1 MAIATTY
8 GLEKVTSPKNPI
20 YQQLFTFYEYTDQV
34 LSRTNDTM
42 QTKIHSINNFIKFS
56 GLTNLKDITNQQIYD
71 WVKWH
76 KERGNSA
83 RSINNY
89 LYQLKAMLKWQKD
102 ENIEMPNLKL
112 SRIAFQKEAPA
123 RKKWFTRQQIKLALL
138 YADLREWLFI
148 SLSFDCGLRIEELM
162 NLKLSD
168 INRRKVKIIGKGNKL
183 RWGMMSRKTRRR
195 LKVWIKKENITD
207 YLWKGRNGI
216 GHLSQEKARPLMQE
230 VFARAGFDDMRPHD
244 LRHSFATE
252 LKLLGVPTRKIQLAL
267 GHTTEAITEHYLG
280 DLDAVTIE
288 TIQKEVRFGITRLR
302 IRAFFGN
309 LFYVLPRITLK
320 PAN

>member
-112 SRIAFQKEAPA
+112 SRIAFQKE
-123 RKKWFTRQQIKLALL
+123 
-138 YADLREWLFI
+138 
-148 SLSFDCGLRIEELM
+148 
-162 NLKLSD
+162 
-168 INRRKVKIIGKGNKL
+168 
-183 RWGMMSRKTRRR
+183 
-195 LKVWIKKENITD
+195 
-207 YLWKGRNGI
+207 
-216 GHLSQEKARPLMQE
+216 
-230 VFARAGFDDMRPHD
+230 
-244 LRHSFATE
+244 
-252 LKLLGVPTRKIQLAL
+252 
-267 GHTTEAITEHYLG
+267 
-280 DLDAVTIE
+280 
-288 TIQKEVRFGITRLR
+288 VRFGITRLR

>member
-1 MAIATTY
+1 MATTY
-8 GLEKVTSPKNPI
+8 GLEKVTSPENPI
-20 YQQLFTFYEYTDQV
+20 YKQLFTFYEYTDQV
-34 LSRTNDTM
+34 LSRTDDTM
-42 QTKIHSINNFIKFS
+42 ATKTHSINNFVKFS
-56 GLTNLKDITNQQIYD
+56 GLTRLEDITNQQIYD

-76 KERGNSA
+76 KERKNKA
-83 RSINNY
+83 RSINTY
-89 LYQLKAMLKWQKD
+89 LYQLVAMLKWQKD

-112 SRIAFQKEAPA
+112 SRISFQKEAPA

-138 YADLREWLFI
+138 YADQREWLLI
-148 SLSFDCGLRIEELM
+148 SLAFDCGLRIEELM

-168 INRRKVKIIGKGNKL
+168 INRRKVKIIGKGNRL

-195 LKVWIKKENITD
+195 LKTWIEKENITN
-207 YLWKGRNGI
+207 YLWRGRNNI
-216 GHLSQEKARPLMQE
+216 GHLSQAKARQMIE
-230 VFARAGFDDMRPHD
+230 DVFAKAGFDDMRPHD

-267 GHTTEAITEHYLG
+267 GHSTEAITEHYLS

-288 TIQKEVRFGITRLR
+288 TIRKEVRFGLTRLR

-309 LFYVLPRITLK
+309 LFYILPRITLK